1 MSDLSILARFRRC
14 CERFGDRVALSD
26 EHTSLTY
33 AELGAEAD
41 RLAARLVE
49 QGVRAGDV
57 VAVLTRRS
65 VDGIVA
71 LLAVVS
77 AGAAYLALDT
87 RYPAARTEFMLRD
100 SKARLVITQRDL
112 ADGLPAGVATV
123 FADDRAPS
131 GAGAAGRAAADPSGE
146 DLAYVAYTSGSTG
159 TPKGVMVP
167 HRGVVRLVVD
177 PDYVTITPEDVFLQI
192 APVAFDASTFEIWG
206 ALLNGAHLVVAPAG
220 DLSLAEIT
228 GFVRASGVTVLLL
241 TTGLLH
247 QVVDHGLD
255 DLKQVRYLL
264 TGGDVLSADHA
275 DRAVAALPGTTLVN
289 GYGPTENT
297 TYTCCHA
304 FDSPLRTSAVP
315 IGRAINGTWARVLDA
330 DLRPVAP
337 GGTGELYTGGT
348 GLSHGYLGRPAL
360 TAERFLPDPDGDGE
374 RMYRTGDLV
383 RSTEPAIEFLGR
395 ADRQVKIR
403 GFRIELGE
411 VEAAFAGLPAV
422 AQYHV
427 GRTESPTGGHAL
439 HAALVLRKDHRRT
452 SLLELRRALADVL
465 PAYAVPSLIT
475 VVDEFPLTA
484 NGKVDAA
491 ALAARTRS
499 RSPQLMTEYREPG
512 SPAEHA
518 VVSLWSDHFGMEGIG
533 ADDDFFE
540 LGGHSLLGV
549 KIIAELHQAFGVD
562 VSPRDFY
569 FDPTPAGMARLVAS
583 RAAK

>member
-1 MSDLSILARFRRC
+1 MTDLSITARFRRC

-33 AELGAEAD
+33 AELAAEAD

-49 QGVRAGDV
+49 RGVRAGDV

-100 SKARLVITQRDL
+100 SGARLVVTQREL
-112 ADGLPAGVATV
+112 ADGLPDGFATV
-123 FADDRAPS
+123 FADDRAP
-131 GAGAAGRAAADPSGE
+131 AGTPAAVRAADPSGE

-177 PDYVTITPEDVFLQI
+177 PDFVTITPEDVLLQI
-192 APVAFDASTFEIWG
+192 GPLAFDASTFEIWG
-206 ALLNGAHLVVAPAG
+206 ALLNGARLVVAPPG
-220 DLSLAEIT
+220 DLSLAETT

-275 DRAVAALPGTTLVN
+275 DRAVAALPGTVLVN

-304 FDSPLRTSAVP
+304 FDSPLHTPSVP
-315 IGRAINGTWARVLDA
+315 IGRPINGTWVRVLDPE
-330 DLRPVAP
+330 LRPVAP

-348 GLSHGYLGRPAL
+348 GLAHGYLGRPAL
-360 TAERFLPDPDGDGE
+360 TAERFLPDPEGDGA

-383 RSTEPAIEFLGR
+383 RSTAPAIEFLGR

-411 VEAAFAGLPAV
+411 VEAALAGLPAV
-422 AQYHV
+422 AQHHLAKAQA
-427 GRTESPTGGHAL
+427 PTGGHAL

-452 SLLELRRALADVL
+452 SLLELRASLAEVL
-465 PAYAVPSLIT
+465 PSYAVPSLIT

-491 ALAARTRS
+491 ALAARTRV
-499 RSPQLMTEYREPG
+499 RSPQLMTEYRGPG
-512 SPAEHA
+512 SPAEQA
-518 VVSLWSDHFGMEGIG
+518 VVSLWSDHFGVAGIG

-562 VSPRDFY
+562 ISPRDFY
-569 FDPTPAGMARLVAS
+569 FDPTPAGMARLVAE
-583 RAAK
+583 RAAR

>member
-1 MSDLSILARFRRC
+1 MTDLSITARFRRC

-33 AELGAEAD
+33 AELAAEAD

-49 QGVRAGDV
+49 RGVRAGDV

-100 SKARLVITQRDL
+100 SGARLVVTQREL
-112 ADGLPAGVATV
+112 ADGLPDGFATV
-123 FADDRAPS
+123 FADDRAP
-131 GAGAAGRAAADPSGE
+131 AGVPAAVRAADPSGE

-177 PDYVTITPEDVFLQI
+177 PDFVTITPEDVLLQI
-192 APVAFDASTFEIWG
+192 GPLAFDASTFEIWG
-206 ALLNGAHLVVAPAG
+206 ALLNGARLVVAPPG
-220 DLSLAEIT
+220 DLSLAETT

-275 DRAVAALPGTTLVN
+275 DRAVAALPGTVLVN

-304 FDSPLRTSAVP
+304 FDSPLRTPSVP
-315 IGRAINGTWARVLDA
+315 IGRPINGTWVRVLDPE
-330 DLRPVAP
+330 LRPVPP

-348 GLSHGYLGRPAL
+348 GLAHGYLGRPAL
-360 TAERFLPDPDGDGE
+360 TAERFLPDPEGDGA

-411 VEAAFAGLPAV
+411 VEAALAGLPAV
-422 AQYHV
+422 AQYHLA
-427 GRTESPTGGHAL
+427 RTQAPTGGHAL
-439 HAALVLRKDHRRT
+439 HAALVLRKDHRQT
-452 SLLELRRALADVL
+452 SLLELRASLAEVL
-465 PAYAVPSLIT
+465 PSYAVPSLIT

-491 ALAARTRS
+491 ALAARTRV

-512 SPAEHA
+512 SPAEQA
-518 VVSLWSDHFGMEGIG
+518 VVSLWSDHFGVAGIG

-549 KIIAELHQAFGVD
+549 KIIAELHHAFGVD

-569 FDPTPAGMARLVAS
+569 FDPTPAGMARLVAE
-583 RAAK
+583 RAAR